1 MLKNYLIVAL
11 RQLRR
16 NLLFSSITIFCLS
29 IGITFSLLIGVYIL
43 HETHVNAYI
52 GQVDRQYLMKCDWKQ
67 KAMGSDIMT
76 FAGLPVALTQQYP
89 QLVSGYY
96 RFGDFF
102 CDLVA
107 GNRHVREDCMIGDS
121 SLERQ
126 FDFPVLYG
134 DYRNPFPDGHA
145 IILTQSLAEA
155 CFGKKD
161 AVGQSLRM
169 TTSAGTTYNLTVS
182 LVLKDAPDNSV
193 MDIVG
198 NHHPMRA
205 FVSYKLDSTFGL
217 SPGQVWTD
225 QACTYLT
232 LQPGVRPEALDEP
245 MARLLKEHLPPTYQG
260 QVRSYLQPM
269 KTQRLDENN
278 GAVRKLVRSLALI
291 ALFILLLA
299 VVNFVNIKIGTS
311 EQRMK
316 EAALRKVF
324 GGARRQL
331 IVQHLCESMLL
342 VLFSTAL
349 SLGFYELLRPLS
361 VQILSVSLEPVSQF
375 RFSHWLFLGIL
386 ALGVG
391 LLAGLYPAFVLSATA
406 IIRSLK
412 GVTLQPK
419 GGLWLRKTLLVI
431 QFTVA
436 LVVMIC
442 AWQISLQIR
451 YFLDK
456 DLGYTKAGVMVI
468 QSLPFSDGAGPA
480 IGKLEALRSALGH
493 VPGVGDASLSWEIPD
508 GHNWD
513 MLNLIP
519 EGASTN
525 QVLSIPYLR
534 ADEHFAAAY
543 GLHLTRGRFLRH
555 EPFDTSGFVR
565 PDEIVLNES
574 AVKAFGW
581 KDALGKRV
589 RLAFGGFDVT
599 VVGVVKDFAF
609 GDLRQRMGPVG
620 FLHLHSFPRPRHLSI
635 RLAAGQ
641 PLTRTVASVERVWK
655 SFYPDREL
663 DYAFMDD
670 TVKGLYAS
678 ELQLQAATRMASVM
692 CLVIVFLGIFGV
704 VTFTLARRIREIA
717 IRKVLGAGVLN
728 IINLFIKEYAL
739 LLVISILLAWP
750 LAHALIARWLDEYAY
765 RINQT
770 IWPFAGVALV
780 LGGTTFLLVGWQTGK
795 AATTA
800 PSQHLRNE

>member
-1 MLKNYLIVAL
+1 MLKNYLTVAL
-11 RQLRR
+11 RQLYRHR
-16 NLLFSSITIFCLS
+16 LFSFITIFCLS

-43 HETHVNAYI
+43 HETHVNAYL
-52 GQVDRQYLMKCDWKQ
+52 QHVDRQYLMKCDWKQ

-76 FAGLPVALTQQYP
+76 FAGLPVALRHDYP
-89 QLVSGYY
+89 QLVSGYF

-107 GNRHVREDCMIGDS
+107 GNRHIREDCMVGDS

-126 FDFPVLYG
+126 FGFPVLYG
-134 DYRNPFPDGHA
+134 DPRNPFPDGHA
-145 IILTQSLAEA
+145 IVLTESLAQA
-155 CFGKKD
+155 CFSQKN
-161 AVGQSLRM
+161 AVGRPLQA
-169 TTSAGTTYNLTVS
+169 TTSGGETYNLTVS

-193 MDIVG
+193 MDILG
-198 NHHPMRA
+198 SHHPMRA
-205 FVSYKLDSTFGL
+205 FVSYKLDSSFDPN
-217 SPGQVWTD
+217 PGQSWTG

-232 LQPGVRPEALDEP
+232 LQPGVRPEALDQP
-245 MARLLKEHLPPTYQG
+245 MAHLLKEHLPPVYQG

-311 EQRMK
+311 EQRIK

-349 SLGFYELLRPLS
+349 SLGLYELLRPLS
-361 VQILSVSLEPVSQF
+361 VQILSVSLESVGQF
-375 RFSHWLFLGIL
+375 RLFHWIFLAGLSLGI
-386 ALGVG
+386 G

-406 IIRSLK
+406 IIGSLK
-412 GVTLQPK
+412 GVILQPK
-419 GGLWLRKTLLVI
+419 GSLWLRKALLVI

-442 AWQISLQIR
+442 AWQITLQIR

-456 DLGYTKAGVMVI
+456 DLGYAKDGVLVI
-468 QSLPFSDGAGPA
+468 QSLPFKEGAGPA
-480 IGKLEALRSALGH
+480 IGKLEALRSALAH
-493 VPGVGDASLSWEIPD
+493 LPGVGAASLSWEIPD

-513 MLNLIP
+513 NLNLIP

-534 ADEHFAAAY
+534 ADEHFAATY
-543 GLHLTRGRFLRH
+543 GLHIVDGRFLRH
-555 EPFDTSGFVR
+555 EAFDTSGFVR

-574 AVKAFGW
+574 AVRAFGW
-581 KDALGKRV
+581 NNALGKRV

-609 GDLRQRMGPVG
+609 GDLRQRIGPVG

-635 RLAAGQ
+635 RLAAGY
-641 PLTRTVASVERVWK
+641 PLARTVASVERVWK

-678 ELQLQAATRMASVM
+678 ELHLQAATRMASVM
-692 CLVIVFLGIFGV
+692 CLVIVLLGIFGV
-704 VTFTLARRIREIA
+704 ITFTLARRIREIA

-728 IINLFIKEYAL
+728 IINLFFKEYAL
-739 LLVISILLAWP
+739 LLVLSVVLAWP
-750 LAHALIARWLDEYAY
+750 LAYTLMARWLNAYAY

-770 IWPFAGVALV
+770 IWPFAGVAFMV
-780 LGGTTFLLVGWQTGK
+780 GVATFLLVGCQTGK
-795 AATTA
+795 AAATA
-800 PSQHLRNE
+800 PSRHLRNE